1 MTILI
6 TSKTLWVLQGPNLN
20 LLGEREPHLY
30 GTTTLAE
37 IHAGLVAQAKAAGIA
52 VECRQT
58 NHEGQ
63 LVEWIQE
70 ARMASSG
77 LILNAAA
84 FTHTSVALA
93 DALAAYPHPIMEV
106 HLSNLWKREAFRHHS
121 YVSLHATGVI
131 CGLGV
136 EGYTVALQAL
146 IKRIQPER

>member
-1 MTILI
+1 MTTTP
-6 TSKTLWVLQGPNLN
+6 TSNAVWVLQGPNLN

-37 IHAGLVAQAKAAGIA
+37 IHAGLVAQGEAAGIV

-70 ARMASSG
+70 ARTTSAG
-77 LILNAAA
+77 LIVNAAA
-84 FTHTSVALA
+84 LSHTSVALA

-121 YVSLHATGVI
+121 YVSPHATGVI
-131 CGLGV
+131 CGLGA
-136 EGYTVALQAL
+136 EGYTVALHAL
-146 IKRIQPER
+146 IKRL